1 VEENK
6 LAEHGRSAGQGSAM
20 DQRRRMSGRWKLL
33 AVLLVCAAPI
43 IASYVTYY
51 IIKPTGRTNYG
62 TIIDQRAHPMPE
74 LATTTLD
81 GRQEKLQQLAGKW
94 VMVKVGGGAC
104 DEACLKQLFA
114 MRQWRTMQGKNM
126 DRVERVWLITDK
138 EPVDT
143 MLIRQ
148 YDDVHMLRVAPGELA
163 RWLPV
168 EPGGKLEDH
177 IFLID
182 PRSNLMMR
190 FPKDPDPRRVHKDFA
205 KLLKA
210 SAIG

>member
-6 LAEHGRSAGQGSAM
+6 VSEQDAKLARRNGRL
-20 DQRRRMSGRWKLL
+20 KLF
-33 AVLLVCAAPI
+33 VLLFVCAAPI

-51 IIKPTGRTNYG
+51 IIKPSGRTNYG
-62 TIIDQRAHPMPE
+62 AFIDQRSHPMPK
-74 LATTTLD
+74 LASTTLD
-81 GRQEKLQQLAGKW
+81 GRPETLENYAGKW
-94 VMVKVGGGAC
+94 IMVKVGGGAC
-104 DEACLKQLFA
+104 DEACAKQLFA
-114 MRQWRTMQGKNM
+114 MRQLRTMQGKNM

-138 EPVDT
+138 EPIDT

-148 YDDVHMLRVAPGELA
+148 YDDMHMLRVAPEQLA
-163 RWLPV
+163 KWLPV
-168 EPGGKLEDH
+168 EAGTGLEDH
-177 IFLID
+177 IFLVD

-190 FPKDPDPRRVHKDFA
+190 FPKDPDPRKVHKDLS

>member
-6 LAEHGRSAGQGSAM
+6 LSEQGSSEQAAGGNE
-20 DQRRRMSGRWKLL
+20 RRRMSGRLKLF

-62 TIIDQRAHPMPE
+62 AFIDQRTHLMPD
-74 LATTTLD
+74 LDTTTLD
-81 GRQEKLQQLAGKW
+81 GRPEKLQQLAGKW

-104 DEACLKQLFA
+104 DEACARQLFA

-126 DRVERVWLITDK
+126 DRVERVWLITDQ
-138 EPVDT
+138 EPIDT

-148 YDDVHMLRVAPGELA
+148 YDDVHMLRVSPEALA
-163 RWLPV
+163 KWLPV

-190 FPKDPDPRRVHKDFA
+190 FPKDPDPARVHKDLA

>member
-6 LAEHGRSAGQGSAM
+6 VSEQAAKLARRNGRL
-20 DQRRRMSGRWKLL
+20 KLF
-33 AVLLVCAAPI
+33 VLLFVCAAPI

-51 IIKPTGRTNYG
+51 IIKPSGRTNYG
-62 TIIDQRAHPMPE
+62 AFIDQRSHPMPK
-74 LATTTLD
+74 LASTTLD
-81 GRQEKLQQLAGKW
+81 GRPETLENYAGKW
-94 VMVKVGGGAC
+94 IMVKVGGGAC
-104 DEACLKQLFA
+104 DEACTKQLFA
-114 MRQWRTMQGKNM
+114 MRQLRTMQGKNM

-138 EPVDT
+138 EPIDT

-148 YDDVHMLRVAPGELA
+148 YDDMHMLRVAPEQLA
-163 RWLPV
+163 KWLPA
-168 EPGGKLEDH
+168 EAGTRLEDH
-177 IFLID
+177 IFLVD

-190 FPKDPDPRRVHKDFA
+190 FPKDPDPRKVHKDLA

>member
-6 LAEHGRSAGQGSAM
+6 VSEHASTRARRNGRL
-20 DQRRRMSGRWKLL
+20 KLF
-33 AVLLVCAAPI
+33 VLLFVCAAPI

-51 IIKPTGRTNYG
+51 IIKPSGRTNYG
-62 TIIDQRAHPMPE
+62 AFIDQRTHLMPK
-74 LATTTLD
+74 LSSTTLD
-81 GRQEKLQQLAGKW
+81 GRPESLEGLAGKW
-94 VMVKVGGGAC
+94 IMVKVGGGAC
-104 DEACLKQLFA
+104 DEACNKQLFA
-114 MRQWRTMQGKNM
+114 MRQLRTMQGKNM

-148 YDDVHMLRVAPGELA
+148 YDDMHMLRVPAEQLTK
-163 RWLPV
+163 WLPV
-168 EPGGKLEDH
+168 EAGTRLEDH

-190 FPKDPDPRRVHKDFA
+190 FPKDPDPRRVSKDLA

>member
-6 LAEHGRSAGQGSAM
+6 VSEQAAKLARRNGRL
-20 DQRRRMSGRWKLL
+20 KLF
-33 AVLLVCAAPI
+33 VLLFVCAAPI

-51 IIKPTGRTNYG
+51 IIKPSGRTNYG
-62 TIIDQRAHPMPE
+62 AFIDQRSHPMPK
-74 LATTTLD
+74 LASTTLD
-81 GRQEKLQQLAGKW
+81 GRPETLENYAGKW
-94 VMVKVGGGAC
+94 IMVKVGGGAC
-104 DEACLKQLFA
+104 DQACTKQLFA
-114 MRQWRTMQGKNM
+114 MRQLRTMQGKEM

-148 YDDVHMLRVAPGELA
+148 YDDMHMLRVQPGQLA
-163 RWLPV
+163 KWLPV
-168 EPGGKLEDH
+168 EAGARLEDH
-177 IFLID
+177 IFLVD

-190 FPKDPDPRRVHKDFA
+190 FPKDPDPRKVHKDLS

>member
-1 VEENK
+1 MEENNVVDAASNKARWNGRLK
-6 LAEHGRSAGQGSAM
+6 LIV
-20 DQRRRMSGRWKLL
+20 L
-33 AVLLVCAAPI
+33 LLVCAAPI

-62 TIIDQRAHPMPE
+62 AFIDQRGHPMPK
-74 LATTTLD
+74 LSSTTLD
-81 GRQEKLQQLAGKW
+81 GRPETLEHYAGKW
-94 VMVKVGGGAC
+94 IMVKVGGGAC
-104 DEACLKQLFA
+104 LETCLKQLFA
-114 MRQWRTMQGKNM
+114 MRQLRTMQGKNM
-126 DRVERVWLITDK
+126 ERIERVWLITDD

-143 MLIRQ
+143 MVIRQ
-148 YDDVHMLRVAPGELA
+148 YDDMHMLRVPRVQLS

-168 EPGGKLEDH
+168 ERGTKLEDH

-190 FPKDPDPRRVHKDFA
+190 FPKDPEPRRVHKDLA

>member
-6 LAEHGRSAGQGSAM
+6 VSEQAAKLARRNGRL
-20 DQRRRMSGRWKLL
+20 KLF
-33 AVLLVCAAPI
+33 VLLFVCAAPI

-51 IIKPTGRTNYG
+51 IIKPSGRTNYG
-62 TIIDQRAHPMPE
+62 AFIDQRSHPMPK
-74 LATTTLD
+74 LASTTLD
-81 GRQEKLQQLAGKW
+81 GRPETLENYAGKW
-94 VMVKVGGGAC
+94 IMVKVGGGAC
-104 DEACLKQLFA
+104 DEACTKQLFA
-114 MRQWRTMQGKNM
+114 MRQLRTMQGKNM

-148 YDDVHMLRVAPGELA
+148 YDDMHMLRVSPEQLA
-163 RWLPV
+163 KWLPV
-168 EPGGKLEDH
+168 EAGTRLEDH
-177 IFLID
+177 IFLVD

-190 FPKDPDPRRVHKDFA
+190 FPKDPDPRKVHKDLS

>member
-6 LAEHGRSAGQGSAM
+6 LSEQAAKLARRNGRL
-20 DQRRRMSGRWKLL
+20 KLF
-33 AVLLVCAAPI
+33 VLLFVCAAPI

-51 IIKPTGRTNYG
+51 IIKPSGRTNYG
-62 TIIDQRAHPMPE
+62 AFIDQRAHPMPK
-74 LATTTLD
+74 LASTTLD
-81 GRQEKLQQLAGKW
+81 GRPETLENYAGKW
-94 VMVKVGGGAC
+94 IMVKVGGGAC
-104 DEACLKQLFA
+104 DEACTKQLFA
-114 MRQWRTMQGKNM
+114 MRQLRTMQGKNM

-148 YDDVHMLRVAPGELA
+148 YDDMHMLRVPPEQLA
-163 RWLPV
+163 KWLPV
-168 EPGGKLEDH
+168 EQGTKLEDH
-177 IFLID
+177 LFLVD

-190 FPKDPDPRRVHKDFA
+190 FPKDPEPRKVHKDLS

>member
-1 VEENK
+1 MEENK
-6 LAEHGRSAGQGSAM
+6 LAEHGRSAGQGGAM

-51 IIKPTGRTNYG
+51 IIKPSGRTNYG

-81 GRQEKLQQLAGKW
+81 GRPEKLQQLAGKW

-138 EPVDT
+138 QPVDT

-190 FPKDPDPRRVHKDFA
+190 FPKDPDPARVHKDIA

>member
-1 VEENK
+1 MEENK
-6 LAEHGRSAGQGSAM
+6 VLEPTSTSNKARW
-20 DQRRRMSGRWKLL
+20 SGRLKLL
-33 AVLLVCAAPI
+33 VLLLVCAAPI

-51 IIKPTGRTNYG
+51 IIKPEGRTNYG
-62 TIIDQRAHPMPE
+62 AFIDQRAHPMPKM
-74 LATTTLD
+74 TSTTLD
-81 GRQEKLQQLAGKW
+81 GRPETLEQYAGKW
-94 VMVKVGGGAC
+94 IMVKVGGGAC
-104 DEACLKQLFA
+104 AEACARQLFA
-114 MRQWRTMQGKNM
+114 MRQLRTMQGKNM
-126 DRVERVWLITDK
+126 DRVERVWLITDN

-148 YDDVHMLRVAPGELA
+148 YDDMHMLRVPREQLS

-168 EPGGKLEDH
+168 EIGTRLDDH

-190 FPKDPDPRRVHKDFA
+190 FPKDPDPRKVHKDLA
-205 KLLKA
+205 KLLRA

>member
-6 LAEHGRSAGQGSAM
+6 VSEQAVKLARRNGRL
-20 DQRRRMSGRWKLL
+20 KLF
-33 AVLLVCAAPI
+33 VLLFVCAAPI

-51 IIKPTGRTNYG
+51 IIKPSGRTNYG
-62 TIIDQRAHPMPE
+62 AFIDQRSHPMPK
-74 LATTTLD
+74 LASTTLD
-81 GRQEKLQQLAGKW
+81 GRPETLENYAGKW
-94 VMVKVGGGAC
+94 IMVKVGGGAC
-104 DEACLKQLFA
+104 DEACAKQLFA
-114 MRQWRTMQGKNM
+114 MRQLRTMQGKNM

-148 YDDVHMLRVAPGELA
+148 YDDMHMLRVAPEQLA
-163 RWLPV
+163 KWLPV
-168 EPGGKLEDH
+168 EAGTRLEDH
-177 IFLID
+177 IFLVD

-190 FPKDPDPRRVHKDFA
+190 FPKDPDPRKVHKDLS